1 MPLGWGRAVGSY
13 VASHF
18 GSLGRPPGTKKGIL
32 QLYNNETGLSS
43 STQLQNHATKDD
55 RKSIH
60 TSAENSAAYLES
72 HDASKQPNDED
83 GRYQENSQTIN
94 LEDGLTETNYM
105 RSLQIGAL
113 LALCYNLFSGHLR
126 LRAIQAQKPILTG
139 NTKKAQLMVAN
150 EKSNHSLSH
159 LEQNGLVRWN
169 EVSSIEAPRKIAF
182 SNWYHSRP
190 SLNTINSS
198 FPPTSAINSFLLP
211 RVFESLLPSNS
222 ILPFKKSINYK
233 PISLN
238 CTYKKD
244 GPTTQHCKE
253 ACDIKSLELELKP
266 ILEEDSGVFERKSE
280 IDELTDDQIQV
291 TINSTYQHDINLKSP
306 TSSPAINNVVTHQ
319 CSESDET
326 DQLSLR
332 QSEENTAIKAVEK
345 PNSSL
350 NSAEAEMLRMGE
362 VIDLTINASEALKL
376 LDMGYHEKGME
387 ILKEVARC
395 NHAESNFN
403 LGVIFER
410 GLYRNQIS
418 IRKAIK
424 YYVKATKLNYPASFY
439 NLGLVYEQSVDK
451 TEQLQANTLF
461 EKAAELGLF
470 EAKKKLGLSLQPK
483 KGDGYEIHGKCKM
496 CQDIGW
502 QESEDNNVT
511 IPASRPETCFTLAR
525 AYHFGTSGMPQD
537 KKICP

>member
-1 MPLGWGRAVGSY
+1 MLKRKNTY
-13 VASHF
+13 V
-18 GSLGRPPGTKKGIL
+18 L
-32 QLYNNETGLSS
+32 
-43 STQLQNHATKDD
+43 
-55 RKSIH
+55 
-60 TSAENSAAYLES
+60 
-72 HDASKQPNDED
+72 
-83 GRYQENSQTIN
+83 
-94 LEDGLTETNYM
+94 
-105 RSLQIGAL
+105 
-113 LALCYNLFSGHLR
+113 
-126 LRAIQAQKPILTG
+126 
-139 NTKKAQLMVAN
+139 
-150 EKSNHSLSH
+150 
-159 LEQNGLVRWN
+159 GLVRWN
-169 EVSSIEAPRKIAF
+169 EVSSIEAPRRIPF

-253 ACDIKSLELELKP
+253 VCDIKNLKLELKP

-280 IDELTDDQIQV
+280 IDEITDDQIQV
-291 TINSTYQHDINLKSP
+291 AINSTYQHDINSKSP
-306 TSSPAINNVVTHQ
+306 TSSPAIDKVVTHQ
-319 CSESDET
+319 NSESDET
-326 DQLSLR
+326 DQLSLK
-332 QSEENTAIKAVEK
+332 QSEQSTALKAVEE

-362 VIDLTINASEALKL
+362 VIDLAINASEALKL

-410 GLYRNQIS
+410 GLYGNQIS
-418 IRKAIK
+418 MRKAIK

-451 TEQLQANTLF
+451 TERLKANTLF

-511 IPASRPETCFTLAR
+511 IPSSRPETCFTLAR

-537 KKICP
+537 KKYALELYREAAMNGHKKSKRAYEELKSSLSTDPLKNKKTKDPYRNNLIGRVKKRAERKFSSKFIKEYYVRSNHKSQIFQSTSGSKSSSSYVEFDSHTHSTNGKRDSQNHQADCHMMTAV